1 MRPTLYLFRI
11 IVAGES
17 SCGAMLLPCLLW
29 LLASALTSV
38 AGQTLTSP
46 DGACRRG
53 WECKK
58 ERHCTPFL
66 DQKDRLE
73 RLDYS
78 YQQGGDEHTGRA
90 RQMLASKLR
99 ELVCNKA
106 EEGVCC
112 KEQLEIVNGVVV
124 ERAEDMPYIA
134 RLYLKTGY
142 AEYSICGATLIAP
155 KFLLSA
161 KHCFTDFWDE
171 CIEPED
177 CYASFRNLR
186 PDRNDHDPG
195 EFRIPITEVYEK
207 EGTSDLAVVELKIK
221 VEEHEDYQRRPYHAD
236 QAGHKKSQNGG

>member
-1 MRPTLYLFRI
+1 MKAQTNT
-11 IVAGES
+11 
-17 SCGAMLLPCLLW
+17 MLLHCLLW
-29 LLASALTSV
+29 LLASALRSV
-38 AGQTLTSP
+38 SGL
-46 DGACRRG
+46 
-53 WECKK
+53 
-58 ERHCTPFL
+58 
-66 DQKDRLE
+66 
-73 RLDYS
+73 
-78 YQQGGDEHTGRA
+78 
-90 RQMLASKLR
+90 
-99 ELVCNKA
+99 
-106 EEGVCC
+106 
-112 KEQLEIVNGVVV
+112 VNGIVV

-221 VEEHEDYQRRPYHAD
+221 VEEHEDYHLGVPITPIKLATKNPKVPNNSPKRP
-236 QAGHKKSQNGG
+236 